1 MNKEHCASYKHML
14 DYMRS
19 SLSAL
24 VKKYGQRIAE
34 DSPAKDALGFK
45 ETYTLRVLDID
56 MPIRW
61 QDEFLIGVQVHVYDD
76 HEVIEIWTYP
86 QPIKTGNHRTYLH
99 NLDEERQQTFIQQII
114 GAYALIGM
122 PVNYP

>member
-1 MNKEHCASYKHML
+1 ML

-45 ETYTLRVLDID
+45 ETYTLRVLDIY

-61 QDEFLIGVQVHVYDD
+61 QDEFLIGVQVHVHDD
-76 HEVIEIWTYP
+76 HEVIEIWTYL
-86 QPIKTGNHRTYLH
+86 QPITTGDHRTYLH
-99 NLDEERQQTFIQQII
+99 NLDEEHQQNFIQQII
-114 GAYALIGM
+114 GAYALC
-122 PVNYP
+122 VER